1 MINGLVLSA
10 QLITIQKAHV
20 SYNIIYHF
28 ITWSGK
34 VNYVENLNND
44 SLMIICTRICYWRR

>member
-34 VNYVENLNND
+34 VNHVENLNND